1 MGLTNNLG
9 KLSNMITSTGSAVSI
24 SGTLTLATTQ
34 YIGNLQFGTSSA
46 ATLGYDAGA
55 GLMSF
60 NIGAGAA
67 SSSPYYQFSSD
78 GSPKVTILKGGNVGI
93 GASSPKGR
101 FDVFRAAGDSGTA
114 AIVISS
120 GESPS
125 RNWSL
130 NTDVVTDG
138 DFAICVSTATGGTPS
153 PSAVNTKF
161 YLTKGGNVGIGTT
174 TPTGLLDVASRGI
187 TKGSMPAGTVLQV
200 LQTFKSDLF
209 STTSGSA
216 VDITGFSVT
225 ITPTSSTS
233 KILIFTTL
241 FSVSDQNPYPKLIL
255 YRGATAIAQ
264 GTAGANTSKLSM
276 MASYIAASDGTPIS
290 YSSSQI
296 FLDSPATTSA
306 TTYKWQVSTFASR
319 IWYMNRTVGDVDT
332 NNQSAPS
339 TITVMEIAQ

>member
-1 MGLTNNLG
+1 MGYTQKLG
-9 KLSNMITSTGSAVSI
+9 L
-24 SGTLTLATTQ
+24 LAQ
-34 YIGNLQFGTSSA
+34 SVFQDSS
-46 ATLGYDAGA
+46 L
-55 GLMSF
+55 
-60 NIGAGAA
+60 
-67 SSSPYYQFSSD
+67 
-78 GSPKVTILKGGNVGI
+78 NVGI
-93 GASSPKGR
+93 GAAP
-101 FDVFRAAGDSGTA
+101 SGTYKLEVTGTAKVSSTLLVSGALTGA
-114 AIVISS
+114 AATFS
-120 GESPS
+120 GELS
-125 RNWSL
+125 
-130 NTDVVTDG
+130 VTSG
-138 DFAICVSTATGGTPS
+138 LLSISGSGGTPPTS
-153 PSAVNTKF
+153 GVGLRFVSNRLLIYGGSSDITFQKNSNAGANMTI
-161 YLTKGGNVGIGTT
+161 LESGNVGIGTT

-264 GTAGANTSKLSM
+264 GTAGTNTSKLSM
-276 MASYIAASDGTPIS
+276 MASYPAASDGTPVN
-290 YSSSQI
+290 YSSTQI
-296 FLDSPATTSA
+296 YLDSPATTSA
-306 TTYKWQVSTFASR
+306 ITYKWQVSTFGGSR
-319 IWYMNRTVGDVDT
+319 VWYMNRTVGDVDT